1 MAKPWESVLTLSII
15 HFMAYPECMGGEGP
29 ISETLTKLA
38 MDEFFGGAEI
48 TRIKDPQERAKVRS
62 IATQSGLKLGFGA
75 QPILLSQ
82 KLSLNDLDAAGRKAA
97 VNTILAAID
106 EAAEMGCARLAVLA
120 GPDPG
125 DADRAKALDLL
136 ADSIGALCRHGREQ
150 GVAITLETFDRDI
163 DKKSLIGPSDLA
175 AQFAARVR
183 ENYPDFGLMY
193 DLSHMPLLNE
203 KAGEVLPLLKPYLV
217 HMHVGNCVKIPG
229 AAGYGDLHPRFGYPN
244 SENDVPELVEFLA
257 TLFEIGYLNPAAKGP
272 KPWVGIEVKPMLE
285 ETSDLI
291 LAQTKRTWRQAWA
304 QLP

>member
-1 MAKPWESVLTLSII
+1 MAKPWESALTLSII
-15 HFMAYPECMGGEGP
+15 HFMAYPECMGGSGS
-29 ISETLTKLA
+29 IAETLTKLA

-48 TRIKDPQERAKVRS
+48 TWIKDPQERARVRS
-62 IATQSGLKLGFGA
+62 IAAQSGLKLGFGA

-82 KLSLNDLDAAGRKAA
+82 KLSLNDLDPAGRKRA
-97 VNTILAAID
+97 VDAILAAVD
-106 EAAEMGCARLAVLA
+106 EAAEMGCARLAVLS

-125 DADRAKALDLL
+125 DAERARAVDLL
-136 ADSIGALCRHGREQ
+136 VESIGALCRRGQDR
-150 GVAITLETFDRDI
+150 GVGITLETFDRDI

-183 ENYPDFGLMY
+183 EDYPGFGLMY

-203 KAGEVLPLLKPYLV
+203 KAGEALPLLKDYLV
-217 HMHVGNCVKIPG
+217 HMHVGNCVKVPG
-229 AAGYGDLHPRFGYPN
+229 APGYGDLHPRFGYPK

-257 TLFEIGYLNPAAKGP
+257 MLFQIGYLNEHAAGP
-272 KPWVGIEVKPMLE
+272 KPWLGIEVKPMPE
-285 ETSDLI
+285 ETSDLV